1 MAKSRLLVGS
11 LALAGAL
18 IPASALASTSAPVAA
33 RALRTSRNLWATIDV
48 CNPPHQ
54 RNTVGIR
61 GSMPGDGRASDTM
74 FMRFRLQF
82 MDTSTGHWVDLAGA
96 ASEFFTVGNA
106 RIARQAGRS
115 FVLVPP
121 TRGNAFRLRGVVSY
135 QWRHG
140 NRILVALS
148 RTTGAGHES
157 LAGADP
163 PNFSA
168 PTCQI
173 G

>member
-1 MAKSRLLVGS
+1 
-11 LALAGAL
+11 
-18 IPASALASTSAPVAA
+18 
-33 RALRTSRNLWATIDV
+33 
-48 CNPPHQ
+48 
-54 RNTVGIR
+54 
-61 GSMPGDGRASDTM
+61 
-74 FMRFRLQF
+74 
-82 MDTSTGHWVDLAGA
+82 MDTSARHWVDLAGA
-96 ASEFFTVGNA
+96 ASEYFSVGNA
-106 RIARQAGRS
+106 RTARQAGRS

-121 TRGNAFRLRGVVSY
+121 TRGNAFTLRGVVSY

-140 NRILVALS
+140 GRIIAALS

-168 PTCQI
+168 ATCQI